1 MTTNNFE
8 HLRLQTVAETGHSVN
23 GSGGGVYY
31 NGRPLP
37 EERYLLI
44 LEKYLDL
51 LTKSSTRKLLVARV
65 AKQAKFYWHTAN
77 KTINCFISGG
87 TVFGTPSMTNRP
99 LGPGSKLGI
108 MHKHES
114 FILYMRFKHP
124 FCCNQDYV
132 NRLLERYG
140 LRVSCLFITRWFQ

>member
-8 HLRLQTVAETGHSVN
+8 NLRLQTVAETGHSVN
-23 GSGGGVYY
+23 GSGGVYY
-31 NGRPLP
+31 NGHPLP

-44 LEKYLDL
+44 LEEYIDLLIDL
-51 LTKSSTRKLLVARV
+51 LTRKVPVTRL
-65 AKQAKFYWHTAN
+65 AKQVKVDWHTAN

-108 MHKHES
+108 MHKHKS
-114 FILYMRFKHP
+114 FILYLRFKNP
-124 FCCNQDYV
+124 FRCNQDYV
-132 NRLLERYG
+132 NRIFERYS
-140 LRVSCLFITRWFQ
+140 LRV